1 MTAKKK
7 LKLIK
12 KVSSYQLHTCI
23 LRSPSYVP
31 DSLSAYRCREMHPE
45 PLSLSPL
52 TPPLPSA
59 SRHIACVLCVAATSL
74 ASRGDVVVSGGEDSC
89 LYVTRLPTPGSTARD
104 GT

>member
-1 MTAKKK
+1 M
-7 LKLIK
+7 L
-12 KVSSYQLHTCI
+12 
-23 LRSPSYVP
+23 P
-31 DSLSAYRCREMHPE
+31 D
-45 PLSLSPL
+45 PLSPTTYSR
-52 TPPLPSA
+52 PPLAP